1 MLSKLKISQK
11 IYVLGFAQ
19 LLLMLLM
26 GLVSYSQMNK
36 IGVEMMDIAEQDI
49 PLTNMLTKVTEH
61 QLEQAILFER
71 ALLKQSLVDQGHT
84 QFSNEFDTL
93 RGQILALEKK
103 TFKEILASEKFIS
116 QAIPKLHTKEAQQA
130 FRELLN
136 GLKKVEQSYQI
147 LQQDTEAVLVN
158 VVDTGVRAN
167 VQQVK
172 KIEKLEDEIDHN
184 LISLLDQVQKF
195 TLDSALTAEKDEQLG
210 IKLISYI
217 FLFSIV
223 VGAIL
228 PIVISRAISTP
239 VNSLQDRLTEV
250 AQGDGD
256 LTLTLD
262 DNARDETGAVARA
275 FNGFLTVL
283 RKMIRDTNAQANELG
298 KSSETALQVM
308 QQTLENVEKQRS
320 ETEMVAAAV
329 EEMSTTT
336 QNVAR
341 SASDASRVTDKVRE
355 RVLQGKQGA
364 VETQAI
370 ITQLADEV
378 SDASEVIKN
387 LVNET
392 NNIGGVL
399 ESIQGIA
406 EQTNLLALNA
416 AIEAA
421 RAGESGRGFA
431 VVADEV
437 RSLAQRTQ
445 TSTVDIQQ
453 LVQRLQT
460 EAQNAVESMQKGSN
474 SAQQCLDKS
483 SDTTS
488 VFEEAAESVNEI
500 TELNV
505 QIAAAAEEQ
514 SGVANEVNQNLANI
528 SNIAE
533 LTTEGARET
542 SKANENIAKRL
553 IDLHSNLNKFQV

>member
-11 IYVLGFAQ
+11 IYVLGVAQ
-19 LLLMLLM
+19 LLLMMVM
-26 GLVSYSQMNK
+26 GLVAFSQMNK
-36 IGVEMMDIAEQDI
+36 IGIELVDIAEQDI
-49 PLTNMLTKVTEH
+49 PLTNMLTKITEH

-71 ALLKQSLVDQGHT
+71 ALLKQSLVAQGQA
-84 QFSNEFDTL
+84 QFSSEFDKLT
-93 RGQILALEKK
+93 GQILSLEDK
-103 TFKEILASEKFIS
+103 TLKEIIEAEKFIG
-116 QAIPKLHTKEAQQA
+116 QAISKLHTDEAKQA
-130 FRELLN
+130 FRQLLA
-136 GLKKVEQSYQI
+136 GLKQVEQSYGV
-147 LQQDTEAVLVN
+147 LQTDTKELLTAVAQNGVN
-158 VVDTGVRAN
+158 AN
-167 VQQVK
+167 LKKVK
-172 KIEKLEDEIDHN
+172 KIEALEDEIDVA
-184 LISLLDQVQKF
+184 LIEILDKVQAF
-195 TLDSALTAEKDEQLG
+195 TLKSARQAEKDEQLG
-210 IKLISYI
+210 IELISYI
-217 FLFSIV
+217 FVFSIV

-228 PIVISRAISTP
+228 PIIISRAISTP
-239 VNSLQDRLTEV
+239 VNILQGRLTEV

-262 DNARDETGAVARA
+262 DSARDETGAVAKA
-275 FNGFLTVL
+275 FNGFLKVL
-283 RKMIRDTNAQANELG
+283 RKMIRDTNAQADELG

-308 QQTLENVEKQRS
+308 QQTLDNVEKQRT

-329 EEMSTTT
+329 EQMSATT

-341 SASDASRVTDKVRE
+341 SASDASTVTDKVRE
-355 RVLQGKQGA
+355 RVLQGRQGA
-364 VETQAI
+364 VETQSI
-370 ITQLADEV
+370 IKQLADEV

-437 RSLAQRTQ
+437 RNLAQRTQ
-445 TSTVDIQQ
+445 TSTVDIQE
-453 LVQRLQT
+453 LVQRLQA
-460 EAQNAVESMQKGSN
+460 EAQNAVDSMQKGSS

-483 SDTTS
+483 SDTTA
-488 VFEEAAESVNEI
+488 VFEDAAESVNEI
-500 TELNV
+500 TDLNA

-514 SGVANEVNQNLANI
+514 SSVANEVNQNLANI
-528 SNIAE
+528 SHIAE

-553 IDLHSNLNKFQV
+553 IDLHSNLNKFQI